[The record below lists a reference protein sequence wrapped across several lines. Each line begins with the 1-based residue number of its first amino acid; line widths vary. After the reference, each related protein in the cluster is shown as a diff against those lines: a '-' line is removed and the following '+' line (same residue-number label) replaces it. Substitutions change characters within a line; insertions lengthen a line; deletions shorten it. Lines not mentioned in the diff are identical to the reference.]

1 MHYKAFV
8 RLAGAERIIG
18 VDPLENKRASAAVF
32 AATHTAAS
40 MEEAQALVSELTRG
54 AMADKPILTVG
65 VAYGD
70 LIAPLMNLTKKAG
83 RSVVTAVAPM
93 SQTEV
98 KMDLFMMAMARK
110 ELVGWRIEIDFFDA
124 PLCAGLP

>member
-18 VDPLENKRASAAVF
+18 VDPLENKRASAAFF

-54 AMADKPILTVG
+54 AMADSRFSRLASHTVT
-65 VAYGD
+65 
-70 LIAPLMNLTKKAG
+70 LSPL
-83 RSVVTAVAPM
+83 
-93 SQTEV
+93 
-98 KMDLFMMAMARK
+98 
-110 ELVGWRIEIDFFDA
+110 
-124 PLCAGLP
+124 